1 MGLDGLSIRSL
12 GLSQDKTSLVHNEN
26 VKESI
31 KKNSQFMIKDVDE
44 SVKKKKVVPKNEE
57 EQEDYADKYIVVSDE
72 EANEEEEKKD
82 DEQKQEK
89 NNVTQ
94 KEILSKSD
102 NNYSKRNKQKEK
114 VKLINNIKYKIY
126 FNQDTNSIEIID
138 PQSKNVIES
147 IDIEDLSMI
156 IKKLQFSKGLF
167 INTKI

>member
-44 SVKKKKVVPKNEE
+44 SVKKKKVVPRNEE
-57 EQEDYADKYIVVSDE
+57 DQEDYADKYIVVP
-72 EANEEEEKKD
+72 EEEDD

-89 NNVTQ
+89 NNVNQ

-102 NNYSKRNKQKEK
+102 NNYLKRKKPKDKDK
-114 VKLINNIKYKIY
+114 VKLKNNIKYKIY
-126 FNQDTNSIEIID
+126 FNQDTESIEIID

>member
-1 MGLDGLSIRSL
+1 MSVTKGTWMDMG
-12 GLSQDKTSLVHNEN
+12 
-26 VKESI
+26 
-31 KKNSQFMIKDVDE
+31 KNNFLP
-44 SVKKKKVVPKNEE
+44 KVNFHQK
-57 EQEDYADKYIVVSDE
+57 
-72 EANEEEEKKD
+72 EEKKD

-114 VKLINNIKYKIY
+114 VNLINNIKYKIY